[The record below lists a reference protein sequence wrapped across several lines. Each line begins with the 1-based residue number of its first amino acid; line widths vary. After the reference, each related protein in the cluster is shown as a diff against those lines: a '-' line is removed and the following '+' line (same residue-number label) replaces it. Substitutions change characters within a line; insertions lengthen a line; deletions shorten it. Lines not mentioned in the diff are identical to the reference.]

1 MNTLKSTSDDVI
13 KKLLAVLQEKGWQ
26 SDSAEGTNFPHKSD
40 DIANELVDTDCL
52 PDDSMKNCFI
62 SKCKIPS
69 LDYVVFVKG
78 SGPHTIDY
86 GYKEDKTP
94 KEVIVSRKCAEA
106 VLRGAQVSITFS
118 TLRRLDSLLSNPTCY
133 KEIMLCK
140 SLFLY

>member
-1 MNTLKSTSDDVI
+1 MNTLKSTTDAVI

-26 SDSAEGTNFPHKSD
+26 SDPDEGTNVPYNSD
-40 DIANELVDTDCL
+40 DIATVPLD
-52 PDDSMKNCFI
+52 PDGLRDASVKNCFI

-86 GYKEDKTP
+86 GYKEDKPP

-106 VLRGAQVSITFS
+106 VLRGAHVSMHRS
-118 TLRRLDSLLSNPTCY
+118 TLTGSDFFLKILSGTM
-133 KEIMLCK
+133 KK
-140 SLFLY
+140 